1 MIISVATFAFA
12 NEDATISGTLT
23 STSVYNN
30 ATLSYATKNKTK
42 ENWSAPFNGASNSQR
57 VVIRVYEKDNTT
69 YAASATWVYTMYST
83 SIHPYKV
90 DFRDRS
96 FSSFL
101 GAKVDDRDVGPITIS
116 GTFHSSK

>member
-69 YAASATWVYTMYST
+69 
-83 SIHPYKV
+83 
-90 DFRDRS
+90 
-96 FSSFL
+96 
-101 GAKVDDRDVGPITIS
+101 
-116 GTFHSSK
+116 